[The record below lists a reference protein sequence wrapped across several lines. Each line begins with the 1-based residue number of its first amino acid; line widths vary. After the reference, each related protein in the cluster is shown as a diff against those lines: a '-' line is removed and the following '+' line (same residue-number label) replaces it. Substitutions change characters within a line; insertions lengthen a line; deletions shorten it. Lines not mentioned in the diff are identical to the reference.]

1 MVSTGLHCFLVILHF
16 AVYAC
21 TSKKSQLQCALFVD
35 DMQNCRRSVFCQ
47 PSSGWPSTF
56 LLNLFCFEKY
66 KVICNVDL
74 WSFLKFLC
82 VPICVVNPPPFFTPF
97 CIPPTPAGCWLHNE
111 YLSAWAEWEGK
122 SKASKRKC
130 HHQLPPG
137 LSTRPGNHRFDLT
150 CLYHILKYY
159 TNLLCK
165 QLLSK
170 MSRAEYD
177 PTYMTYIW
185 FSVFD

>member
-82 VPICVVNPPPFFTPF
+82 VPICVVNPPPFF
-97 CIPPTPAGCWLHNE
+97 
-111 YLSAWAEWEGK
+111 
-122 SKASKRKC
+122 
-130 HHQLPPG
+130 LPPFASPPPQPDADYIMSILVPELSEKGSPRQARENAIINFLQDFLQDLEITG
-137 LSTRPGNHRFDLT
+137 LT
-150 CLYHILKYY
+150 
-159 TNLLCK
+159 
-165 QLLSK
+165 
-170 MSRAEYD
+170 
-177 PTYMTYIW
+177 
-185 FSVFD
+185 